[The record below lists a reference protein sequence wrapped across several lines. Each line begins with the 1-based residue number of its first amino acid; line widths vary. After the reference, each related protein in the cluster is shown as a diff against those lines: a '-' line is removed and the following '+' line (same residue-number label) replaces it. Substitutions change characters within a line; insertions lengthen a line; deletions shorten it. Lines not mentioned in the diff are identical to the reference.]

1 MEDKR
6 ITAEELQTG
15 LRADVKVLAEQI
27 AEAINGAKVGRIIA
41 DSEEPV
47 RDAHAVFRR
56 KAYQRALDLLQKK
69 ALQEGFSPSED
80 SEAVNDL
87 PACLSFSVR
96 MLDESV
102 AGGIRVV

>member
-1 MEDKR
+1 MDDQR
-6 ITAEELQTG
+6 IAAEELQAQ
-15 LRADVKVLAEQI
+15 LQSDLKVLAEEI
-27 AEAINGAKVGRIIA
+27 ASAINRARSGRIIA

-80 SEAVNDL
+80 SA
-87 PACLSFSVR
+87 
-96 MLDESV
+96 
-102 AGGIRVV
+102 AGRLAK

>member
-6 ITAEELQTG
+6 ITAEELQAELQG
-15 LRADVKVLAEQI
+15 DLKVLAEKI
-27 AEAINGAKVGRIIA
+27 AGAINSARLGRIIA

-80 SEAVNDL
+80 SA
-87 PACLSFSVR
+87 
-96 MLDESV
+96 
-102 AGGIRVV
+102 AGRLAK